1 MVSPQSAHETLRGL
15 RAVARAAALKPSP
28 ADAVANMAVVDDVY
42 RKAGMA
48 PRRTTAML
56 PPPAGATTTTVT
68 HPDGT
73 SVVVSTTGG
82 SKI

>member
-1 MVSPQSAHETLRGL
+1 MSPQSAHGNL
-15 RAVARAAALKPSP
+15 ARLEGGCACAAALKPSP

-48 PRRTTAML
+48 PRRTTATL

-73 SVVVSTTGG
+73 SVVVSTIG